1 MNEKKDFSE
10 KISQNDKERYYSF
23 FIMTYNTNESDIQP
37 LLEKAHKWAWIK
49 HDKDNTPEHLHII
62 CTFRQNKSE
71 ASVKKLIQGEQNT
84 FCEVLKNK
92 YKAFE
97 YLTHENEDETK
108 APYSE
113 SEIHCNDTSYF
124 QKGVSKSVDNEEFL
138 NDLIDPNM
146 PLAEKLI
153 KYGKDFA
160 RNYVTYAKFAR
171 LLKFEKRLQERFE
184 KGELIKL
191 PDSSENVF
199 ADQNGEVVDLIEQY
213 KKIKQEE
220 E

>member
-1 MNEKKDFSE
+1 MTENKDFSK
-10 KISQNDKERYYSF
+10 KISANDKERYYSF
-23 FIMTYNTNESDIQP
+23 FIMTYNTSESDIQP
-37 LLEKAHKWAWIK
+37 LLDKAFKWAWIK

-62 CTFRQNKSE
+62 CTFKQHLSE

-160 RNYVTYAKFAR
+160 RNYGAYARFAR
-171 LLKFEKRLQERFE
+171 LLKFERRIQEKIA
-184 KGELIKL
+184 KGELIQL
-191 PDSSENVF
+191 PDNSENAF
-199 ADQNGEVVDLIEQY
+199 ADENGEMVQLVEQY
-213 KKIKQEE
+213 KKFKQEE